1 MPGHKNTFHTSHRFR
16 WILIQTLSVILSA
29 AICARCSGLIDI
41 PLPVI
46 TALSLIVLAA
56 CFEKQIALCL
66 PLASLVTYYGFTLIM
81 HPEPELPL
89 RASRFAAFTIGM
101 LIFSPLLTSSW
112 LNLARERIGK
122 MMFWILVIMVAAS
135 FTIWIYCMATGR
147 QMSDTT
153 FFYYGFKGIFDKGM
167 TLSPIAGF
175 ISVITLQKALATNKS
190 THAVYWTIATVISI
204 ITCVAAGSRIATA
217 AMIAAITIESLLMRD
232 CIKKHLAGIRSRIL
246 ATAAILS
253 LAALSPMAL
262 QVIVH
267 KNSIGD
273 SHDSLIYSRQEIW
286 ATRFKEISSSPFIGI
301 GYANEYPRPSWKNE
315 PGELTYLEPG
325 SSWMSLLSYGGIIG
339 GALFCWFM
347 SATAKNL
354 CRTRHSQLTPLTISL
369 LTFFLVDG
377 IAEGWLLFAGALMFP
392 LFWLTCSIPFNPD
405 SFSKTTL

>member
-1 MPGHKNTFHTSHRFR
+1 MPNHNTTLHTGHRTRL
-16 WILIQTLSVILSA
+16 ILVQTLSVILAS
-29 AICARCSGLIDI
+29 AICVRCSGLIDI

-46 TALSLIVLAA
+46 TALSLIVLAV

-66 PLASLVTYYGFTLIM
+66 PLVSLVIYYGLTLIM

-101 LIFSPLLTSSW
+101 LTFSPLLTSPW
-112 LNLARERIGK
+112 LNLAREQIGK
-122 MMFWILVIMVAAS
+122 MMFWTLAIMVAAS
-135 FTIWIYCMATGR
+135 FAIWIYCMATGR

-153 FFYYGFKGIFDKGM
+153 FFYYGFKGVFEKGM

-175 ISVITLQKALATNKS
+175 ISVITLQKALATNKP
-190 THAVYWTIATVISI
+190 THAAYWTIATVISI
-204 ITCVAAGSRIATA
+204 ITCVAAGSRIATV
-217 AMIAAITIESLLMRD
+217 AMIAAITIETLLMRD
-232 CIKKHLAGIRSRIL
+232 CLKKHLAGIRSRIL

-253 LAALSPMAL
+253 LAALSPLAL

-267 KNSIGD
+267 KNAIGD

-286 ATRFKEISSSPFIGI
+286 ATRIKEISSSPFIGI

-315 PGELTYLEPG
+315 PGKLTYLEPG

-339 GALFCWFM
+339 GALFCWFI

-369 LTFFLVDG
+369 LIFFLVDG

-392 LFWLTCSIPFNPD
+392 LFWLTCSIPFN
-405 SFSKTTL
+405 KYMQ

>member
-1 MPGHKNTFHTSHRFR
+1 MPNHNTTLHTGHRTRL
-16 WILIQTLSVILSA
+16 ILVQTLSVILAS
-29 AICARCSGLIDI
+29 AICVRCSGLIDI

-56 CFEKQIALCL
+56 CIEKQITLCF
-66 PLASLVTYYGFTLIM
+66 PLASLVIYYGLTLIM

-101 LIFSPLLTSSW
+101 LIFSPLLTSPW
-112 LNLARERIGK
+112 LRLAKERIGK
-122 MMFWILVIMVAAS
+122 MMFWILAIMVAAS
-135 FTIWIYCMATGR
+135 FAIWIYCMATGR

-175 ISVITLQKALATNKS
+175 ISVITLHKALATNKP
-190 THAVYWTIATVISI
+190 THAAYWTIATVISI
-204 ITCVAAGSRIATA
+204 ITCVAAGSRIATV
-217 AMIAAITIESLLMRD
+217 AMIASITIETLLMRD
-232 CIKKHLAGIRSRIL
+232 CLKKHLAGIRSRIL

-253 LAALSPMAL
+253 LAALSPLAL

-267 KNSIGD
+267 KNAIGD

-286 ATRFKEISSSPFIGI
+286 ATRIKEISSSPFIGI

-315 PGELTYLEPG
+315 PGKLTYLEPG

-339 GALFCWFM
+339 AALFCWFM
-347 SATAKNL
+347 SATAKNIY
-354 CRTRHSQLTPLTISL
+354 RTRHSRMTPLTISL

-392 LFWLTCSIPFNPD
+392 LFWLTCSLI
-405 SFSKTTL
+405 TTSSQS

>member
-1 MPGHKNTFHTSHRFR
+1 MPNHNTTLHTGYRTR
-16 WILIQTLSVILSA
+16 LILVQTLSVILAS
-29 AICARCSGLIDI
+29 AICVRCSGLIDI

-46 TALSLIVLAA
+46 TALSLTVLAT
-56 CFEKQIALCL
+56 CIEKQITLCL
-66 PLASLVTYYGFTLIM
+66 PLASLVTYYGLTLIM

-101 LIFSPLLTSSW
+101 LIFSPLLTSPW
-112 LNLARERIGK
+112 LNLAREQIGK
-122 MMFWILVIMVAAS
+122 MMFWILAIMVAAS
-135 FTIWIYCMATGR
+135 FAIWTYCMATGR

-175 ISVITLQKALATNKS
+175 ISVITLQKALATNKP
-190 THAVYWTIATVISI
+190 THAAYWTIATVISI
-204 ITCVAAGSRIATA
+204 ITCVAAGSRIATV
-217 AMIAAITIESLLMRD
+217 AMIAAITIETLLMRD
-232 CIKKHLAGIRSRIL
+232 CLKKHLAGIRSRIL

-267 KNSIGD
+267 KNSIGN

-286 ATRFKEISSSPFIGI
+286 ATRIKEISSSPFIGI

-315 PGELTYLEPG
+315 PGKLTYLEPG
-325 SSWMSLLSYGGIIG
+325 SSWLSLLSYGGIIG
-339 GALFCWFM
+339 TALFCWFM
-347 SATAKNL
+347 SATAKNIY
-354 CRTRHSQLTPLTISL
+354 RTRHSRLTPLTISL

-377 IAEGWLLFAGALMFP
+377 ITEGWLLFAGALMFP
-392 LFWLTCSIPFNPD
+392 LFWLICSIPFN
-405 SFSKTTL
+405 KYMQ